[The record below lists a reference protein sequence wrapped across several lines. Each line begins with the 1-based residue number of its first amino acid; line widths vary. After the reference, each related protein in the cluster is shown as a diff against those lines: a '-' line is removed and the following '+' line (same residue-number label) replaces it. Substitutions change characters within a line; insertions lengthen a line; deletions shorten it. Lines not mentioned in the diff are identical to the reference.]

1 MYPLYKHFYKDNKS
15 YYTEQ
20 EVSKHNKENDI
31 WVTYSNK
38 VYDITKFIEKHPIG
52 SEPLVRKAGTDCTVD
67 YDFHSKA
74 AKQVW
79 KEYKIGYVNKPKES
93 CCIIS

>member
-1 MYPLYKHFYKDNKS
+1 MNYS
-15 YYTEQ
+15 IR
-20 EVSKHNKENDI
+20 EVAKHNKPTDCWLIAHNR
-31 WVTYSNK
+31 

-52 SEPLVRKAGTDCTVD
+52 SEPLLKKAGTDCTID

-79 KEYKIGYVNKPKES
+79 EKYKIGYVNKPKES

>member
-1 MYPLYKHFYKDNKS
+1 MNYTLKEISRHNNANSCWLIAHDN
-15 YYTEQ
+15 
-20 EVSKHNKENDI
+20 
-31 WVTYSNK
+31 

-52 SEPLVRKAGTDCTVD
+52 SEPILKKAGTDCTID